1 MKSYMED
8 KVRYLI
14 FTVVTASLL
23 IRLGLKMEYL
33 TEMQQRVL
41 SALYGNDKV
50 TLRKLIELT
59 KSSTAPVNNAIK
71 ILKER
76 RLVEEIEE
84 TGGFPKRRY
93 IKLTEKGKK
102 GS

>member
-1 MKSYMED
+1 
-8 KVRYLI
+8 
-14 FTVVTASLL
+14 
-23 IRLGLKMEYL
+23 
-33 TEMQQRVL
+33 MQQRVL
-41 SALYGNDKV
+41 LALYGNDKV

-84 TGGFPKRRY
+84 TRGRFRAPLRIVISLLIWTYSMKELLNIFDRF
-93 IKLTEKGKK
+93 TKK
-102 GS
+102 